1 MKRPLIWF
9 SAAFTAGT
17 AIALFSFSLPL
28 AITVIVLALAVIL
41 GWRFLRIRPVCVLA
55 AGLFCGLSYTT
66 AFHTYVVNPV
76 AEVAGTP
83 TTITFTATDYAVQY
97 DNNQRVEVHING
109 SDVGCPRSFRTLVY
123 LPFTEEEIQPGDIIT
138 ASIEFYLSSASEG
151 FDRVSYYRSGGYY
164 VLASAANGI
173 DITVTSPEHR
183 PFTYYPK
190 KFAHTLQEVFAQHGT
205 DRQPAFWSALTTGD
219 RSGLTTKDTDHLRRA
234 GLSHVI
240 ALSGLHVGFLISMV
254 MFLFGK
260 KLGTILG
267 IPTLAVFYLMVGW
280 SPSVMRACI
289 MYGMI
294 ILAFWVRKQN
304 NSLNALFA
312 ALLVILV
319 LLPDSLASV
328 SLQLSF
334 AASFGIICFSNRVQK
349 LFRLSKK
356 TPRILKKLYHIF
368 LGSIVCTICS
378 SALTVP
384 FLLYHFGYIS
394 VFSIFSNLLAL
405 WAISILFPLLVIGG
419 IIGIKFAGISGVIL
433 TAAGYLTDYIYWVSD
448 TIANIPYGVLYCE
461 SSMDFIISIVLSGVT
476 VLLLWLAG
484 KRLLLLS
491 IPVLVVGLIG
501 ISLWR
506 GAAAANDLKISILPE
521 GSGQAIIISCGEH
534 AALVDCSGSGYHD
547 VVQDIEQ
554 YLDWHGIDSLDLMI
568 LTSVDLTHARNACE
582 LLETVPV
589 KQVILPEVNR
599 EENEVYPVLM
609 ETLKNRNLSYEK
621 MAPERETSV
630 GDASLGLS
638 ILGSVERKLMVRIT
652 SEDQDILIVHAL
664 TQKMLLDDTE
674 NSPLSCDTLVVAGS
688 FVEDST
694 KMKELLN
701 RIQPEQL
708 ILENGWTSPEIYY
721 DIPVLNPYET
731 GEIDLITERN
741 TKGG

>member
-17 AIALFSFSLPL
+17 AVALFSFSLPL
-28 AITVIVLALAVIL
+28 AMAVLVLALAVIF
-41 GWRFLRIRPVCVLA
+41 GSRFSQLRPVCVLA
-55 AGLFCGLSYTT
+55 AGLACGLSYTT
-66 AFHTYVVNPV
+66 AYHTYVVNPV

-83 TTITFTATDYAVQY
+83 ATITFTATDYAVQY
-97 DNNQRVEVHING
+97 DNNQRVAVHIKG
-109 SDVGCPRSFRTLVY
+109 SDVGCSRSFRTLVY

-138 ASIEFYLSSASEG
+138 ASVEFYLSNASEG
-151 FDRVSYYRSGGYY
+151 FDRAGYYRSEGYY
-164 VLASAANGI
+164 VLASAAEGI
-173 DITVTSPEHR
+173 PITVTQPEHR
-183 PFTYYPK
+183 PLIYYPK
-190 KFAHTLQEVFAQHGT
+190 KFAHTLQAVFAQCGT
-205 DRQPAFWSALTTGD
+205 ERQAAFWSALVTGN
-219 RSGLTTKDTDHLRRA
+219 RTNLTTKDTDHLRRA

-240 ALSGLHVGFLISMV
+240 ALSGLHVGFLISML

-260 KLGTILG
+260 KLGTMLCV
-267 IPTLAVFYLMVGW
+267 PALVVFYFMVGW
-280 SPSVMRACI
+280 SPSVLRACI
-289 MYGMI
+289 MYSMI

-319 LLPDSLASV
+319 LLPEALASV

-334 AASFGIICFSNRVQK
+334 ASSFGIICFSNRVQK
-349 LFRLSKK
+349 LLQLPKK
-356 TPRILKKLYHIF
+356 APHILKKLYHIF
-368 LGSIVCTICS
+368 LGSIICTICS

-405 WAISILFPLLVIGG
+405 WVIAILFPLLVIGG
-419 IIGIKFAGISGVIL
+419 IIGTQLAGISGPIL

-461 SSMDFIISIVLSGVT
+461 SSIDFAISIVLSVIT

-484 KRLLLLS
+484 KRLLLVSVPALMAA
-491 IPVLVVGLIG
+491 IIG

-506 GAAAANDLKISILPE
+506 GAAAADDLKISILPE
-521 GSGQAIIISCGEH
+521 GSGQAIIVSCGEH
-534 AALVDCSGSGYHD
+534 AALIDCSGSGHYD

-554 YLDWHGIDSLDLMI
+554 YLDWHGMDSLDLMI
-568 LTSVDLTHARNACE
+568 LTSVDLTHARNVCE

-589 KQVILPEVNR
+589 EQVILPETNR
-599 EENEVYPVLM
+599 ETNEVYPVLM
-609 ETLKNRNLSYEK
+609 ETLENLSISYEK
-621 MAPERETSV
+621 TAPDAETPI
-630 GDASLGLS
+630 GDVSLGIS
-638 ILGSVERKLMVRIT
+638 VLGAVERKLMVHIV

-664 TQKMLLDDTE
+664 TQKMLLDYTE
-674 NSPLSCDTLVVAGS
+674 NSPLSCDTLVVAGG

-694 KMKELLN
+694 KMKELLD

-708 ILENGWTSPEIYY
+708 ILENGWTSPDIY
-721 DIPVLNPYET
+721 DNIPVSNPYET
-731 GEIDLITERN
+731 GEIDFITVRN
-741 TKGG
+741 AKGG